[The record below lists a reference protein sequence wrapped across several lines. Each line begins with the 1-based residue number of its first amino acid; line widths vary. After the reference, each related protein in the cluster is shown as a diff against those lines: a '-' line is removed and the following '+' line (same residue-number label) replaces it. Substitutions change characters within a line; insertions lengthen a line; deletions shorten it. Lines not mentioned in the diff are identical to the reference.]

1 MAYVNYEFYTSI
13 YGSALPET
21 DFNRLEYDAR
31 RRVDVLTGGK
41 LKFAFP
47 TDEDGIEAVRRCVC
61 KLIKEAWKIEAEEKR
76 VDDARGY
83 IVGENGEM
91 RGKIVSSVSSGSES
105 VSYTAKT
112 EQKTVFDA
120 VLGDKAEQ
128 DRLYRDTIKEHLSMV
143 ADSNGVNLLYAGIPY
158 PVRNAP
164 ISKPPEFPKEEPTP
178 EPTEPPIEP
187 TAPEPP
193 QTESEGNDGA

>member
-31 RRVDVLTGGK
+31 RRVDVLTGKK
-41 LKFAFP
+41 LQFAFP
-47 TDEDGIEAVRRCVC
+47 TDEDSIEAVRRCVC
-61 KLIKEAWKIEAEEKR
+61 NLIHLAGQIEAAEKR
-76 VDDARGY
+76 VADAQGY
-83 IVGENGEM
+83 EVNQDGSM

-112 EQKTVFDA
+112 EQKTFIDS
-120 VLGDKAEQ
+120 VLADKKMQ
-128 DRLYRDTIKEHLSMV
+128 DNLYKDTILSHLALV
-143 ADSNGVNLLYAGIPY
+143 ADSNGVNLLYMGIPY

-164 ISKPPEFPKEEPTP
+164 ISKPPEYPKEEPTP

-187 TAPEPP
+187 IAPEPP
-193 QTESEGNDGA
+193 QTESEGSNGA